1 MIHRS
6 QELHIRQSL
15 SRRKVVIIYGPRQVG
30 KTTLMKKL
38 FNEFEGPKQ
47 YIDCDF
53 EDQRAA
59 LTGATMVQF
68 RALVGNVKLLCID
81 EAQRVENIGLTLKI
95 LHDNFED
102 VTVVATGSSS
112 FEMANTIKE
121 SLTGRKIEH
130 IMLPI
135 STKDLWNHHGGL
147 MESGALEQR
156 LIYGHYPDIVTHPA
170 DAKEALREIASSYLY
185 KDIFLYQ
192 DIRNSELVNKLLAAL
207 AYQVGN
213 QVSYNELAKLTNA
226 SPHTVER
233 YIDLLEKA
241 FVIFK
246 LPSYSKNLRNELS
259 KSKKIYFYD
268 NGIRNAVIR
277 AFNPLSLRNDIGALW
292 ENYLISERYK
302 NLTSQEVKPQSYFWR
317 TTQQQEVDYIE
328 IHQNKQGEEEL
339 KVFEMKYNQKRSSRL
354 SKTFSGAYPNHTF
367 EVINS
372 KNYWNF
378 VGVKG

>member
-1 MIHRS
+1 MIQRD
-6 QELHIRQSL
+6 QELHIAQSL
-15 SRRKVVIIYGPRQVG
+15 SRRKIVIIYGPRQVG
-30 KTTLMKKL
+30 KTTLMKKIY
-38 FNEFEGPKQ
+38 NDFEGPKQ

-68 RALVGNVKLLCID
+68 KALVGDTKLLCID

-95 LHDNFED
+95 LHDNFKE

-135 STKDLWNHHGGL
+135 STKDLWKHHGGI
-147 MESGALEQR
+147 MENGALEQR
-156 LIYGHYPDIVTHPA
+156 LIYGFYPDVVSYPA
-170 DAKEALREIASSYLY
+170 DAQEALIEIATSYLY
-185 KDIFLYQ
+185 KDIFQFQEL
-192 DIRNSELVNKLLAAL
+192 RNSELLNKLLAAL
-207 AYQVGN
+207 AYQIGN
-213 QVSYNELAKLTNA
+213 QVSYNELAQLTNT

-246 LPSYSKNLRNELS
+246 LSSYSNNLRNELS

-268 NGIRNAVIR
+268 NGIRNAIIR
-277 AFNPLSLRNDIGALW
+277 SFKPLSLRNDIGALW
-292 ENYLISERYK
+292 ENYLVSERYK
-302 NLTSQEVKPQSYFWR
+302 NLTSQGIYPQKHFWR
-317 TTQQQEVDYIE
+317 TTQRQEIDYLE
-328 IHQNKQGEEEL
+328 LDRDAKGEEL
-339 KVFEMKYNQKRSSRL
+339 IHAYEMKYNPKKKARL

-367 EVINS
+367 QIINS
-372 KNYWNF
+372 ENYWEF
-378 VGVKG
+378 VGVG